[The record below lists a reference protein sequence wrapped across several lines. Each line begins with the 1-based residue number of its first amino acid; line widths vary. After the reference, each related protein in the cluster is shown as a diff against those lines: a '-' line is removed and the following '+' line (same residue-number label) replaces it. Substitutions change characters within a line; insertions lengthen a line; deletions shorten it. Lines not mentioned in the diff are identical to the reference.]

1 MTDQD
6 LRLVVTLAAS
16 LPRDGTSEDLQK
28 LLIFQHHPTKLHN
41 SYGSSLNRLLFVPC
55 NLEISICGVDVCILQ
70 QIQPRS
76 RPNVSNPT
84 TYAQPWETHSNGF
97 RHFLMSTRS
106 CSKVDLTT
114 EKPFC
119 SLLLTKYCRFTEQ
132 HQFKAEARITAARE

>member
-41 SYGSSLNRLLFVPC
+41 SNGSSLERLKFAPC
-55 NLEISICGVDVCILQ
+55 NLEILIWGVDVWILQ
-70 QIQPRS
+70 QILPRS
-76 RPNVSNPT
+76 RPKLSNPT
-84 TYAQPWETHSNGF
+84 TYVQPWETRSNGF
-97 RHFLMSTRS
+97 RRFLMSTRS
-106 CSKVDLTT
+106 CSKVDSTT

-119 SLLLTKYCRFTEQ
+119 SSLLTDYSRFTEQ